1 MGDAGV
7 IDFRDATQTFF
18 RCSVRDDTQA
28 LALRI
33 GCDDTVD
40 GLDEACELV
49 GVSSREQE
57 GVGGC
62 AHRDL
67 LRRTGDYNST
77 F

>member
-7 IDFRDATQTFF
+7 VDSRDATQTFF

-33 GCDDTVD
+33 SCYDTRD
-40 GLDEACELV
+40 CFDESCELPRV
-49 GVSSREQE
+49 GSREQE